1 MLTKVDDPV
10 MQHGMPIGL
19 QVMCRRVE
27 EEVALAL
34 TGIIVD
40 ACGLS

>member
-1 MLTKVDDPV
+1 MPV
-10 MQHGMPIGL
+10 GL

-34 TGIIVD
+34 AEFIVKALYD
-40 ACGLS
+40 LNNTVIPSASR